1 MIEFFETLA
10 DTCGIAS
17 LAIGATKTEDASF
30 DEGVV
35 ADACEF
41 DAAVTGESQAG
52 IDAEDTHEL
61 GYCLIRTLAEKDV

>member
-1 MIEFFETLA
+1 
-10 DTCGIAS
+10 
-17 LAIGATKTEDASF
+17 
-30 DEGVV
+30 VV